1 MTDSY
6 RGSCLCGTVK
16 FEIDEFLPQAAH
28 CHCSMCRKF
37 HGAAYATI
45 AGVHRS
51 NFRWLEGADA
61 LERYTAEN
69 ATTRTFCSNCGSS
82 LAFSSPRAPEEEV
95 EIALGAMDGDV
106 PVVPS
111 AHIFVGSAAN
121 WTVMQDVLPQYRDG
135 RGSTRINS

>member
-1 MTDSY
+1 MTEPY
-6 RGSCLCGTVK
+6 CGSCLCGVVK

-45 AGVHRS
+45 AGVFRS
-51 NFRWLEGADA
+51 NFRWIEGVDA
-61 LERYTAEN
+61 LKGYTAAN
-69 ATTRTFCSNCGSS
+69 GTTRTFCRHCGSS
-82 LAFSSPRAPEEEV
+82 LTFSSPRAPEEEV
-95 EIALGAMDGDV
+95 EIALGTMDGDV

-121 WTVMQDVLPQYRDG
+121 WTILGDDLPKYEER
-135 RGSTRINS
+135 RGSARMMR